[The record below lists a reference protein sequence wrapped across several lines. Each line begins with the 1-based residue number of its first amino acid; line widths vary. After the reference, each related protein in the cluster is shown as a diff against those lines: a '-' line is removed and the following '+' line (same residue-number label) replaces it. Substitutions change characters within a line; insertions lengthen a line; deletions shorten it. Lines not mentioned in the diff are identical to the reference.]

1 MWAAAGRLGLSAL
14 RAGRRQA
21 AVLCCEDLSQQMKE
35 VGHTHR
41 FHRVQ
46 RVLAAAAHRQHHHRP
61 RPRAHLPWL
70 MRFSEQLHGLLRGLL
85 AQVVYVLELAAI
97 ACAAVLAL
105 AVLGGTVRLV
115 LRRRAAARAVR
126 VRLLLP
132 EEFDREGLV
141 GFFRT
146 LSSLLRQGLG
156 GVPAWVAFTVSA
168 EGQRLEAELCCA
180 GVFSPQVVSALEAA
194 IRGVSVE
201 RLTPR
206 FDLAEPQR
214 RRWARGVL
222 RPAGSVWLPLRG
234 EHRRDPAAQVLAAL
248 QGHAQSESACVQLV
262 FSPLARRAGSRA
274 RKEAWALG
282 GGRRSGF
289 RHAALGFSRELASD
303 ALDIVTPGPSTAHT
317 KYASTA
323 AVPPDPWSL
332 ERATA
337 IGRKASEPALALT
350 VRLVAGA
357 ARRRWARERL
367 SGLAASFTQFH
378 ELGGLR
384 PGREFLFTRR
394 FERRLPAVR
403 PPLVVTAAEAAALV
417 PLPERAADTPLVLPE
432 APARSLAPVAEA
444 PYDGVLVGRS
454 EQAGFDGELRIATEA
469 LPQHVHVL
477 GPTGRGKTTAL
488 CNIYLEAARLGLGA
502 GYVEPKGDAVA
513 EILKRIPE
521 ARADEVVLLDFSDE
535 LYPPAL
541 NLLACA
547 AGDEDV
553 HVGALVG
560 IFRRLFGRFW
570 GPRSED
576 IFRSALATLLAD
588 RSDDRPAPTLAD
600 VLALLTDPAE
610 KARHPVS
617 DPVALAQFWRQWRA
631 LSDSQRE
638 QALAPLANKLRAFL
652 GRRALRNV
660 LCQEAAPDFERI
672 VGEGKLLLVS
682 LPARTLGDAADLVGS
697 VIVYRLWQ
705 AAQRLGPD
713 PARPPF
719 VCLVDEAH
727 RFCRLPGG
735 LAQALAEARGYRL
748 GFLLAH
754 QHLAQLTD
762 ADLAEAIEANC
773 QTKLCFALPPH
784 DAHRMA
790 PHFAPRL
797 DESDLR
803 RLGRYR
809 IACRISH
816 DGRQLPAATA
826 ATLPLRKPNADDPA
840 ARIRATARARALVR
854 TEVEQAIAARYGRPE
869 DEPPPEGRG
878 DPDSPPNAPPPPGPP
893 FGPPFDGGGIDAGN
907 RHGHGESGEARNP
920 DEDRSN
926 LLSLPLPGD
935 ADKGGDDARAA

>member
-1 MWAAAGRLGLSAL
+1 
-14 RAGRRQA
+14 
-21 AVLCCEDLSQQMKE
+21 MKE

-41 FHRVQ
+41 FHRFH
-46 RVLAAAAHRQHHHRP
+46 RVLAGAAHHHHHRP

-70 MRFSEQLHGLLRGLL
+70 VRFPEQLHGFLRDLL
-85 AQVVYVLELAAI
+85 AQFVHYLELAAI
-97 ACAAVLAL
+97 VCVAALAL
-105 AVLGGTVRLV
+105 AVAGGAVRLV

-126 VRLLLP
+126 LRVLLP
-132 EEFDREGLV
+132 EEFEREGLV

-146 LSSLLRQGLG
+146 LSSLLRPRLG

-194 IRGVSVE
+194 IRGVSVT

-206 FDLAEPQR
+206 FKQGELQR
-214 RRWARGVL
+214 RRWARCVL

-234 EHRRDPAAQVLAAL
+234 EHRRDPSAQVLAAF
-248 QGHAQSESACVQLV
+248 QGHAQNESACVQLV
-262 FSPLARRAGSRA
+262 FSPLARRAASGA
-274 RKEAWALG
+274 RKEAWALR

-289 RHAALGFSRELASD
+289 RHAAVGFSRELATD
-303 ALDIVTPGPSTAHT
+303 ALDIVTPGSSTPHSVGA
-317 KYASTA
+317 A
-323 AVPPDPWSL
+323 AVHPDPWTVQQ
-332 ERATA
+332 ATA
-337 IGRKASEPALALT
+337 IGRKAAEPALALS

-357 ARRRWARERL
+357 AKRRWARERL

-384 PGREFLFTRR
+384 PGREFLLARR
-394 FERRLPAVR
+394 FQRRLPALR
-403 PPLVVTAAEAAALV
+403 PPLIVTAAEAAVLL
-417 PLPERAADTPLVLPE
+417 PLPEQAADTPLVLPE

-444 PYDGVLVGRS
+444 PTDGVLVGRG
-454 EQAGFDGELRIATEA
+454 EQGGCDGELRIATEA
-469 LPQHVHVL
+469 LSQHVHVL

-488 CNIYLEAARLGLGA
+488 CNIYLDAARLGLGGA
-502 GYVEPKGDAVA
+502 YIEPKGDAVD
-513 EILKRIPE
+513 EILKRIPAE
-521 ARADEVVLLDFSDE
+521 RADDVVLLDFGDE

-547 AGDEDV
+547 PEDEDL
-553 HVGALVG
+553 HVEALVG

-576 IFRSALATLLAD
+576 IFRSALATLLAN
-588 RSDDRPAPTLAD
+588 RSDTRSAPTLAD

-617 DPVALAQFWRQWRA
+617 DPVALAQFWRQWRTFSA
-631 LSDSQRE
+631 SQRE

-660 LCQEAAPDFERI
+660 LCQEGAPDFERL
-672 VGEGKLLLVS
+672 VGERKLLLVS

-713 PARPPF
+713 PMRPPF

-748 GFLLAH
+748 GFVLAH

-762 ADLAEAIEANC
+762 PDLAEAVEANC

-790 PHFAPRL
+790 AHFVPRL

-826 ATLPLRKPNADDPA
+826 ATLPLRKPNAGQPA
-840 ARIRATARARALVR
+840 ARIRATARALATPRP
-854 TEVEQAIAARYGRPE
+854 EVEETLAARYGKP
-869 DEPPPEGRG
+869 DPDGGGGSAAPDAGPPTGPPSGPPPEGGRLR
-878 DPDSPPNAPPPPGPP
+878 PLGP
-893 FGPPFDGGGIDAGN
+893 
-907 RHGHGESGEARNP
+907 HGHGDSSVREKSDKHQLRE
-920 DEDRSN
+920 DEGDR
-926 LLSLPLPGD
+926 
-935 ADKGGDDARAA
+935 RAAA